1 MNNNTAFIGMSST
14 KIIVVVGK
22 GDKQKEREIVLHDAC
37 PTLAALRQA
46 YAKQYKIDKHRL
58 MFKKSDESRMEDYN
72 KSLSDYGV
80 KSGDRVLLKD
90 LGPQIGYRTVFVV
103 EYAGPLLFVLLY
115 AARPALIFGA
125 SASEP
130 MHIVAKL
137 GVLFWSLHFIKREFE
152 TFFVHRF
159 SRPTMPLSNLFKN
172 CAYYWCFGLVIGYPL
187 CSPSFVAPPQSHV
200 FVGAAVF
207 VAAEIGNLICHIM
220 LRNMRPAEGSQDR
233 LIPKGFLFNLVACPN
248 YTFEVLSWIGFSVM
262 TGLLFSYLFTA
273 VGFLQMADWAVK
285 KHKGYKKS
293 YGKEYIS
300 LNRKAI
306 VPFIY

>member
-1 MNNNTAFIGMSST
+1 MSST
-14 KIIVVVGK
+14 KIVVVVGK
-22 GDKQKEREIVLHDAC
+22 GDKQKEREIVLQDVS
-37 PTLAALRQA
+37 PSLGALRQA
-46 YAKQYKIDKHRL
+46 YAKQYKIDQHRL

-72 KSLSDYGV
+72 KALSDYGV

-115 AARPALIFGA
+115 ATRSAFIFGP
-125 SASEP
+125 SSSEP
-130 MHIVAKL
+130 MHPVAKL

-187 CSPSFVAPPQSHV
+187 CSPGFVAPPQAHV
-200 FVGAAVF
+200 LTGATIFVV
-207 VAAEIGNLICHIM
+207 AEIGNLICHVM
-220 LRNMRPAEGSQDR
+220 LRNMRPAEGSQAR

-248 YTFEVLSWIGFSVM
+248 YTFEVLSWVGFSVM